1 MLPVTILRI
10 TIFFKTLFF
19 TYTGKENNSTAESLK
34 SEWWIFVFN
43 PKPFASKLSYFY
55 LCEYEFGSVPEYL
68 RIQFGSRSTTL
79 LSTGNA
85 QHLPVFSTV
94 GTGISS
100 RLCIQYR
107 YLCEN
112 KEFFYEVQEGFLVH
126 RHLSFV
132 LAGRWTRVDLPLL
145 AGDRLGWPETI
156 HRWAGGHTWR
166 GTSHHPVLGRLQL
179 GRCQLLT
186 QHTRRLRKIEA
197 S

>member
-34 SEWWIFVFN
+34 SEWWIFVLN
-43 PKPFASKLSYFY
+43 PKHFASKLSYFY

-94 GTGISS
+94 PVFLQDYASSTGTCVKI
-100 RLCIQYR
+100 R
-107 YLCEN
+107 N
-112 KEFFYEVQEGFLVH
+112 FFYEVQEGFLVH